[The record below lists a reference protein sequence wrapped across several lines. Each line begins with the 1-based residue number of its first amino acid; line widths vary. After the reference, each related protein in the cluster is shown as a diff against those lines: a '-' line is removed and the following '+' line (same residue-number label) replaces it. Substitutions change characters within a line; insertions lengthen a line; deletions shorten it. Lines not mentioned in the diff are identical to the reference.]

1 MKEERLAIL
10 SMVEKGVISVEEAE
24 RLLKAVS
31 ETKNDDSVLS
41 KAGESISSFAKTA
54 AEKTEEVIDSARPHV
69 KKAMDEAAPK
79 MKKLGEK
86 ANEFTNR
93 FLKKKAQPEE
103 TADVVEESDF
113 VENVCI
119 IPVAAV
125 EDKESENSEAT
136 TEE

>member
-31 ETKNDDSVLS
+31 NNKNEESVIS
-41 KAGESISSFAKTA
+41 KAGESIGSFAKTA
-54 AEKTEEVIDSARPHV
+54 AEKTEEVIDYARPHV
-69 KKAMDEAAPK
+69 KKVIDDAAPVV
-79 MKKLGEK
+79 KKWGDK
-86 ANEFTNR
+86 ATDFAYKVFR
-93 FLKKKAQPEE
+93 KKE
-103 TADVVEESDF
+103 TAAEEVKEAEESDF

-125 EDKESENSEAT
+125 EDKEDVK